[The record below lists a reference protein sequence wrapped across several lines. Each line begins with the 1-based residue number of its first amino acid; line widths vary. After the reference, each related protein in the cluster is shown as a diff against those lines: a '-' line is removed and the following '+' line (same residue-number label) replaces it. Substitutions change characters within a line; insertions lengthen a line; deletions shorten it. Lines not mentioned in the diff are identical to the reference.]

1 MAITKFEATRLAGT
15 GKTGILTPDANGY
28 YETVLGGL
36 NTLNS
41 VGQYYVLE
49 GAEELFLSSSIFMRR
64 VKNGCLKIE
73 VEHPM
78 QGGMSDDA
86 YVDRLLRID
95 LNQVCGHIS
104 ELWLDKD
111 FGKKNPFFN
120 NPNLVGIIGKVKPS
134 GLKASALEA
143 AINNP
148 RENVCFS
155 IRSFT
160 RNYVQNRRTYRVLD
174 TVVTFDLVNEGGIE
188 AASKWSSPVL
198 ESIHDRIVT
207 SAQIQ
212 RVVDNSVQKGLI
224 GVEDSRELA
233 LEVLQSLKTPKIF
246 VPGYAKW

>member
-1 MAITKFEATRLAGT
+1 MVKFEATRLAGT
-15 GKTGILTPDANGY
+15 GKTGILTPDSDGY

-73 VEHPM
+73 VEHPE
-78 QGGMSDDA
+78 QGGMSDDD
-86 YVDRLLRID
+86 YVNRLLRID
-95 LNQVCGHIS
+95 LNQTCGHIAD
-104 ELWLDKD
+104 LWLDKD
-111 FGKKNPFFN
+111 FGKKNPFFK
-120 NPNLVGIIGKVKPS
+120 NPDMVGIIGRVKPS
-134 GLKASALEA
+134 GLKSHALELA
-143 AINNP
+143 LNNP

-160 RNYVQNRRTYRVLD
+160 KNYVQNRRTYRVLD
-174 TVVTFDLVNEGGIE
+174 TIVTFDLVNEGGIE

-198 ESIHDRIVT
+198 ECIHDRIIT

-212 RVVDNSVQKGLI
+212 RVVNRSVEKGLI